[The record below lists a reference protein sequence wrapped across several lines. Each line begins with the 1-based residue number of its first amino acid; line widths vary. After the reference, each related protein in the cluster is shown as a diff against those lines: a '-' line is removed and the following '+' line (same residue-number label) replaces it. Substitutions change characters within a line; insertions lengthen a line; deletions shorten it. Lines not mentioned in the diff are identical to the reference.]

1 VQPFRISGTI
11 PGRAGIAYRVDA
23 TMAPTAT
30 GDQIR
35 RMLQALLVDRFKL
48 VSHRVTK
55 EFEGYNL
62 SPVKSGRGIPE
73 TSEGDQAAP
82 WPAALRKGAPAPNA
96 WDGQIIE
103 HTPEVG
109 VGEIDDRRVTIVQ
122 LSEALEGMLGTAVWD
137 QSGLTGNYY
146 FALRYALESAPDD
159 ADALPL
165 NAALQKSLGL
175 KLEKHRGPVEML
187 VVDHIEK
194 TPSEN

>member
-1 VQPFRISGTI
+1 
-11 PGRAGIAYRVDA
+11 
-23 TMAPTAT
+23 
-30 GDQIR
+30 
-35 RMLQALLVDRFKL
+35 
-48 VSHRVTK
+48 
-55 EFEGYNL
+55 
-62 SPVKSGRGIPE
+62 
-73 TSEGDQAAP
+73 
-82 WPAALRKGAPAPNA
+82 
-96 WDGQIIE
+96 
-103 HTPEVG
+103 